1 MDVGDSLNPA
11 IDIGQ
16 IEGAFTQG
24 LGLFTMEE
32 CVFLRDGKLHT
43 VGPGTYKIP
52 GCSDIPIELNVT
64 LLDRCPNPHAIFSSK
79 VLKGTI
85 KSCYELNDTWTY
97 QVFIYSI
104 QGIGEPPLF
113 LASSVFFAIKEAI
126 KSARAE
132 RGITGPF
139 DFWSPATAERIRMI
153 CKDQFVEMVRLPSKF
168 IEGTFKSSTV
178 WPIKPCK

>member
-24 LGLFTMEE
+24 LGLLTMEE
-32 CVFLRDGKLHT
+32 CVFLRDGKMHT

-85 KSCYELNDTWTY
+85 KSYYELND
-97 QVFIYSI
+97 IH
-104 QGIGEPPLF
+104 L
-113 LASSVFFAIKEAI
+113 SSVYLFH
-126 KSARAE
+126 
-132 RGITGPF
+132 TGY
-139 DFWSPATAERIRMI
+139 W
-153 CKDQFVEMVRLPSKF
+153 
-168 IEGTFKSSTV
+168 
-178 WPIKPCK
+178 